1 MSLVP
6 GTVYVID
13 GATNEVVDT
22 ISLGNVP
29 VSFAFNP
36 INNNM
41 YVTDHT
47 IDTVHVIDS
56 STNTVVDTIVVG
68 SHPIGIAF
76 NPTNN
81 YMYVANRDSDTVS
94 VIATTTPTPQQAIQ
108 NLIVQY
114 GP

>member
-1 MSLVP
+1 MSVVA
-6 GTVYVID
+6 GTVSVID
-13 GATNEVVDT
+13 GSTNEVVDT
-22 ISLGNVP
+22 ISLGNGP
-29 VSFAFNP
+29 ISFAFNP

-68 SHPIGIAF
+68 SHPTGIAF

-81 YMYVANRDSDTVS
+81 YMYVANMDSDTVS
-94 VIATTTPTPQQAIQ
+94 VIATTTTPQQAIQ
-108 NLIVQY
+108 NLMVQF